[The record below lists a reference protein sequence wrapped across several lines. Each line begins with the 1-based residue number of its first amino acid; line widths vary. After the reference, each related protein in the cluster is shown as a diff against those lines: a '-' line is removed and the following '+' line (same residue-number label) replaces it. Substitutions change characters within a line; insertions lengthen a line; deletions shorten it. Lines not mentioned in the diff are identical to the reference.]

1 MDVPVRLLDI
11 FPPDFIAYNIFM
23 LKNQRIFMKMYFK
36 VMTSYTGLLMG
47 VFARVNSVAFSEDIP
62 LNETAWAASGYA
74 PLHVEEAY
82 VMVSNNC
89 FIAAGIYVVL
99 LIFSGVQYYF
109 NKRANYLAH

>member
-1 MDVPVRLLDI
+1 
-11 FPPDFIAYNIFM
+11 
-23 LKNQRIFMKMYFK
+23 MYLIIHKKFLFK
-36 VMTSYTGLLMG
+36 LLMG
-47 VFARVNSVAFSEDIP
+47 VFARVNAVAFSEDIP

>member
-1 MDVPVRLLDI
+1 MALVGPKCSVVLLLLSVWGI
-11 FPPDFIAYNIFM
+11 LM
-23 LKNQRIFMKMYFK
+23 L
-36 VMTSYTGLLMG
+36 LLMG
-47 VFARVNSVAFSEDIP
+47 VFARVNAVAFSEDIP

>member
-1 MDVPVRLLDI
+1 MALVGPKCSVVLLLLSVWGI
-11 FPPDFIAYNIFM
+11 LM
-23 LKNQRIFMKMYFK
+23 L
-36 VMTSYTGLLMG
+36 LLMG